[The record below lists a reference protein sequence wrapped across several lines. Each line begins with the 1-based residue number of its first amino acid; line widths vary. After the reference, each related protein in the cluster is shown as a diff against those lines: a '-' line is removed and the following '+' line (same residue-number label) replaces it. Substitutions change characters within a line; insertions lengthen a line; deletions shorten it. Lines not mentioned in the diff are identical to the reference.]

1 MYKIKNYNYFYNHK
15 NVDNIKFFPT
25 LIQLLTD
32 LWYYLYGVLSKVFY
46 VFNTPDTMYE
56 RSIMASSVKIK
67 LKGYDH
73 KLVDS
78 SVENIVS
85 QVENAG
91 GKISGPIPLPT
102 DKSVYT
108 IIRAVHKY
116 KSSREQFEIRTHKR
130 LIQIDNMNKDIED
143 VLSRI
148 AIPAGVMVEIK
159 M

>member
-1 MYKIKNYNYFYNHK
+1 
-15 NVDNIKFFPT
+15 
-25 LIQLLTD
+25 
-32 LWYYLYGVLSKVFY
+32 
-46 VFNTPDTMYE
+46 
-56 RSIMASSVKIK
+56 MAKSVKIK

-73 KLVDS
+73 KLVDA
-78 SVENIVS
+78 SVEKIVS

-91 GKISGPIPLPT
+91 GKISGPVPLPT
-102 DKSVYT
+102 EKNIYT

-116 KSSREQFEIRTHKR
+116 KTSREQFEIRTHKR
-130 LIQIDNMNKDIED
+130 LIEIENVNKDIED